1 MDITLDK
8 NTGTEA
14 SIKIKLKEADY
25 QKKFEEKLK
34 EYSKK
39 ANIKGFRQGKV
50 PTGVIK
56 RMYGKAILA
65 EEINELLVNSLRDY
79 IKDND
84 IKIIGDPLPADENR
98 EIDWDNQKEFDF
110 EYNVGL
116 VDEFNYNLDF
126 KLNKYIVKLSDKE
139 VKELIDNLRKQYGN
153 VTNPEQS
160 DEGDSL
166 YGLVEQES
174 SEFSKES
181 VLDIEKI
188 GKKYKKKFIGL
199 KKEDVVTFDVKSLFK
214 EEFDLE
220 VFVNK
225 SKEEL
230 KDIKGDF
237 TFKVINI
244 NRTDPAELNQEF
256 FDKIFGK
263 DQVKSE
269 EEFTNKYKEIVEEN
283 INRESDYFLQTEIQK
298 KLTESTKMDIPKDFY
313 KQWLLKTQENI
324 TEDALE
330 NDLDRYIQDLKWML
344 ITNKIAEDYEI
355 KVEHEDVMEQTK
367 TLFREQFG
375 PGMGEELEKNLDV
388 LANNYLNQNNGEN
401 YYNVYNQV
409 RTSKIMD
416 KIKENIKITEKEVS
430 KEEFEKKIKN

>member
-8 NTGTEA
+8 SSGTEA

-39 ANIKGFRQGKV
+39 ANIKGFRHGKV
-50 PTGVIK
+50 PPGVIK

-65 EEINELLVNSLRDY
+65 EEINELLVDSLKKY

-84 IKIIGDPLPADENR
+84 IKIIGDPLPADENK
-98 EIDWDNQKEFDF
+98 EIDWDNQSEFDF
-110 EYNVGL
+110 EYNIGL
-116 VDEFNYNLDF
+116 VDDFKYSLDF
-126 KLNKYIVKLSDKE
+126 KLNKYKVKLSDKE
-139 VKELIDNLRKQYGN
+139 VNELIENLKKQYGN
-153 VTNPEQS
+153 VTNPEKS
-160 DEGDSL
+160 EEDDSL

-174 SEFSKES
+174 SGISKES
-181 VLDIEKI
+181 VLNIEKVN
-188 GKKYKKKFIGL
+188 KKHKKKFIDL
-199 KKEDVVTFDVKSLFK
+199 QKDYVVTFDIKSLFK

-220 VFVNK
+220 VFLNK

-230 KDIKGDF
+230 KDVKGEF

-244 NRTDPAELNQEF
+244 NRTEPAELNQEF

-263 DQVKSE
+263 DQVKTK
-269 EEFTNKYKEIVEEN
+269 EEFIEKYKEIVETN
-283 INRESDYFLQTEIQK
+283 INRESEYFLQNEIQK
-298 KLTESTKMDIPKDFY
+298 KLLDATNIDIPKDFY

-324 TEDALE
+324 TEDQLE
-330 NDLDRYIQDLKWML
+330 NDFDRYVKDLKWML
-344 ITNKIAEDYEI
+344 ISNKIAEDHEI

-367 TLFREQFG
+367 ELFREQFG
-375 PGMGEELEKNLDV
+375 PGMGEELEKNLDM
-388 LANNYLNQNNGEN
+388 LANNYLNQSNGEN

-409 RTSKIMD
+409 WTNKIME